1 MYFETVHPIFGILD
15 QQQFLGNCERWWGG
29 EMGKGAFQAVVAG
42 VVALGSFFSG
52 TVGGL
57 EREVE
62 VVLYAKGVLEDPMF
76 SRRPTVDQ
84 VSAWVLRTV
93 YLRAT
98 TRPHVAW
105 LASCLTIHLAEATGL
120 HHEMDAVVLATDSS
134 ISNTIGRNLTGC
146 EVARKLFWSAWA
158 VNRMISYEY
167 GRSSVV
173 LYGVTCKQIQPVPND
188 YTIWHVALAQLIPP
202 DLSSSTPASELH
214 KALEKLDQIPDTH
227 PYISLSKADLCMC
240 FYRRL
245 RLLQHGISKSI
256 ISQILEVG
264 DIAIKGAGQLHREGR
279 YWWQVMCTVFQYVCV
294 LLAIDTNESLRSVK
308 GAMEMLERICEGLG
322 THVAKEACGTAR
334 VLLRDS
340 VAKKRVE
347 MELLERADVG
357 LVGGHGI
364 GIADGIVGE
373 GGNGGNG
380 LGGVD
385 MVGDGLT
392 DIAGVGVGDIDWD
405 ALLDPNYTS
414 AFMPQ
419 DFGGFH

>member
-1 MYFETVHPIFGILD
+1 
-15 QQQFLGNCERWWGG
+15 
-29 EMGKGAFQAVVAG
+29 
-42 VVALGSFFSG
+42 
-52 TVGGL
+52 
-57 EREVE
+57 
-62 VVLYAKGVLEDPMF
+62 
-76 SRRPTVDQ
+76 
-84 VSAWVLRTV
+84 
-93 YLRAT
+93 
-98 TRPHVAW
+98 
-105 LASCLTIHLAEATGL
+105 
-120 HHEMDAVVLATDSS
+120 
-134 ISNTIGRNLTGC
+134 
-146 EVARKLFWSAWA
+146 
-158 VNRMISYEY
+158 
-167 GRSSVV
+167 
-173 LYGVTCKQIQPVPND
+173 
-188 YTIWHVALAQLIPP
+188 
-202 DLSSSTPASELH
+202 
-214 KALEKLDQIPDTH
+214 
-227 PYISLSKADLCMC
+227 MC

-256 ISQILEVG
+256 ISQILEIG

-308 GAMEMLERICEGLG
+308 GAMEMLERICGGLG

-347 MELLERADVG
+347 MELLEKADVG
-357 LVGGHGI
+357 LVGGNGI
-364 GIADGIVGE
+364 GIADGIAGE

-380 LGGVD
+380 LGVVG
-385 MVGDGLT
+385 MVADGLT